1 MRILITGAT
10 GLIGSRIVKLCL
22 RNNLSVNYL
31 THSRNKLE
39 NKENYR
45 GYFYD
50 PTKKEIDIDC
60 LEEVGA
66 IINLA
71 GENIFQP
78 WTKKNRKRILNSRLN
93 VADLLFKTLKENEHN
108 VGQIVSASGISI
120 YPNSKF
126 KMYYEDEKEVNPSF
140 LGRVVE
146 QWEAAH
152 DQFQNLGLRVAKIRT
167 GIVLA
172 KNGGALPVMQKPF
185 KYNVGSAIGSGKQ
198 WQSWIHLDDLARIY
212 LFSVQ
217 NGLEGAYN
225 AVAPNPVTNCELM
238 QEIGKTM
245 GKKMWLPNV
254 PKPLLK
260 LALGK
265 MASIALDSQLVSS
278 KKIQDAGFSFYYT
291 NLAKALEDI
300 NNL

>member
-10 GLIGSRIVKLCL
+10 GLIGSRIVKLCHSKGF
-22 RNNLSVNYL
+22 SVNYL
-31 THSRNKLE
+31 TRSKNKIQK
-39 NKENYR
+39 KENYR
-45 GYFYD
+45 GYLYD
-50 PTKKEIDIDC
+50 PIEKEIDVNC
-60 LEEVGA
+60 LKEVGA
-66 IINLA
+66 IMNLA

-78 WTKKNRKRILNSRLN
+78 WTKKNRKRILNSRIN
-93 VADLLFKTLKENEHN
+93 VADLLFKTLEENEHQ

-126 KMYYEDEKEVNPSF
+126 KMHYEDEKEINPSF
-140 LGRVVE
+140 LGKVVE
-146 QWEAAH
+146 QWEAAN
-152 DQFQNLGLRVAKIRT
+152 DQFQKLGLRVAKIRT

-185 KYNVGSAIGSGKQ
+185 KYNLGSAIGSGKQ

-225 AVAPNPVTNCELM
+225 AVAPNPVTNCDLM
-238 QEIGKTM
+238 QEIGKAM
-245 GKKMWLPNV
+245 DKKIWLPNV

-260 LALGK
+260 LVLGK
-265 MASIALDSQLVSS
+265 MAAIALDSQLVSS
-278 KKIQDAGFSFYYT
+278 KKIQDVGFTFRYT
-291 NLAKALEDI
+291 NLVKALEDI
-300 NNL
+300 NP